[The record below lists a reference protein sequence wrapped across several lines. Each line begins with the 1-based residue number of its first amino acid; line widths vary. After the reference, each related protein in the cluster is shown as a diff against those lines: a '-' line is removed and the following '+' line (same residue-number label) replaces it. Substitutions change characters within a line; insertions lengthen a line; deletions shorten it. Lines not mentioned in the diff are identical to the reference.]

1 MPAML
6 RGEKRRGSRRN
17 PARNPIIWV
26 NVDKDVSGDTAR
38 IGVQLGPLRARCGR
52 YPQKRPGAL
61 DGANCGVAASGN
73 ETQAFVEV
81 GAREW
86 YGEDCIWSLSPTHTA
101 FYTFMAP
108 PSPQYGD
115 RAVGSRFEDVRK
127 VGQGVSGKAIYR
139 VNWMARG
146 ADRRDKGLSQVADA
160 QSQRKSFHAQ
170 QNKKSEGLGVGWTE
184 RNIKTGVSPE
194 DWSAELEI
202 VDGAKGEKAV
212 GNNRCKQ
219 GRHRARYVLTL
230 ARRGIPVG

>member
-17 PARNPIIWV
+17 PARNPV
-26 NVDKDVSGDTAR
+26 NATKENREQRFYAPRISGELAWACERGYGTYRSA
-38 IGVQLGPLRARCGR
+38 IE
-52 YPQKRPGAL
+52 
-61 DGANCGVAASGN
+61 SI
-73 ETQAFVEV
+73 
-81 GAREW
+81 AREMRTVSAKAT
-86 YGEDCIWSLSPTHTA
+86 C
-101 FYTFMAP
+101 
-108 PSPQYGD
+108 PQSGD

-127 VGQGVSGKAIYR
+127 VGKGVSGKAIYR

-184 RNIKTGVSPE
+184 RNMEVATDCNRCMWLNKTGVSPE
-194 DWSAELEI
+194 DWSAELDI

-212 GNNRCKQ
+212 EG
-219 GRHRARYVLTL
+219 GWE
-230 ARRGIPVG
+230 